1 MKVFEITFSI
11 KSPCDERETLLDIDG
26 ILQDAI
32 RDSKEGDYGSGMGE
46 YQVSPIRIEEV
57 Y

>member
-1 MKVFEITFSI
+1 MKVFELTFSI
-11 KSPCDERETLLDIDG
+11 KSPCGERETLLDIDG

-32 RDSKEGDYGSGMGE
+32 RDSRESDYPSGTGE
-46 YQVSPIRIEEV
+46 YQVSPIRMEEV

>member
-11 KSPCDERETLLDIDG
+11 KSPCDERGTLLDIDG

>member
-1 MKVFEITFSI
+1 MKVFELTFSI
-11 KSPCDERETLLDIDG
+11 KSPCGERETLLDIDG

-32 RDSKEGDYGSGMGE
+32 RDSRESDYPSGMGE